1 MTLFV
6 VVALAVFGGFLV
18 FVWHRL
24 AIAPRWGRRW
34 VPWTVALVLAVLTA
48 FVFEGFDLWGT
59 QFSPDTMRPVA
70 WTGQAF
76 LASCLYLFLGLVPV
90 WGVSVLLWFVLWRR
104 DHGRAARRALN
115 RVASPLVVAVTIALI
130 GYGAWEAVQVEVT
143 RYEVSSPD
151 LPEEFDGVTVALVS
165 DIHAGAVRSS
175 GFSRD
180 VVDLV
185 NAEQPDLVV
194 IAGDLVDGT
203 AARYAQEVAPLAD
216 LRAPLGVYAVTGNHE
231 MYRDTA
237 SWVEEFRALGLTVL
251 ENESTPLTRDGGR
264 LVLAG
269 VHDREGTGRWA
280 PDYDAA
286 LTGTAPDGYVLLL
299 AHQPLQAESVQGRG
313 VDLQLSGHTHGGQ
326 MWPLG
331 RLVPL
336 QQPMVDGLED
346 VGDVPVLT
354 SRGVGAWGP
363 AVRVAAPPEV
373 PVVTLRRG

>member
-6 VVALAVFGGFLV
+6 LVALGVFGAFLL
-18 FVWHRL
+18 FVWQRL
-24 AIAPRWGRRW
+24 AIAPRWGRRG
-34 VPWTVALVLAVLTA
+34 VPWTVAVVLVVLTA
-48 FVFEGFDLWGT
+48 FMLEGFDAWGG
-59 QFSPDTMRPVA
+59 QLSPDTMRPVA

-90 WGVSVLLWFVLWRR
+90 WALSVLLWFVLWDR
-104 DHGRAARRALN
+104 DHGRAARQTLN
-115 RVASPLVVAVTIALI
+115 RVASPLVVVVTIALM
-130 GYGAWEAVQVEVT
+130 GYGAWEATQVSVT
-143 RYEVSSPD
+143 RYELSSPV
-151 LPEEFDGVTVALVS
+151 LPEQFDGTTVALVA
-165 DIHAGAVRSS
+165 DIHAGAVRDSA
-175 GFSRD
+175 FTRD

-185 NAEQPDLVV
+185 APEQPDLVV

-203 AARYAQEVAPLAD
+203 AARYGPEVAPLAD
-216 LRAPLGVYAVTGNHE
+216 LSAPLGVYAVTGNHE

-237 SWVEEFRALGLTVL
+237 NWVEEFRSLGLTVL
-251 ENESTPLTRDGGR
+251 ENESLDLTRGDAR
-264 LVLAG
+264 ITLAG

-280 PDYDAA
+280 PDHGAALSGTDAA
-286 LTGTAPDGYVLLL
+286 GFVLLL
-299 AHQPLQAESVQGRG
+299 AHQPVQAESVQGRG

-331 RLVPL
+331 YLVPL
-336 QQPMVDGLED
+336 QQPVVDGLSD

>member
-1 MTLFV
+1 MTLFFV
-6 VVALAVFGGFLV
+6 IALAVFGGFLV

-48 FVFEGFDLWGT
+48 FVFQGFDVWGT
-59 QFSPDTMRPVA
+59 QLSPDTMRPVA

-76 LASCLYLFLGLVPV
+76 LASCLYLVLGLVPV
-90 WGVSVLLWFVLWRR
+90 WAVSVLLWFVLWRR

-115 RVASPLVVAVTIALI
+115 RVASPVVVAVTVALI

-151 LPEEFDGVTVALVS
+151 LPAEFDGATVALVS
-165 DIHAGAVRSS
+165 DIHAGAVRNA
-175 GFSRD
+175 GFTRD

-203 AARYAQEVAPLAD
+203 AARYAPEVAPLAD
-216 LRAPLGVYAVTGNHE
+216 LQAPLGVYAVTGNHE

-237 SWVEEFRALGLTVL
+237 GWVDEFRSLGLIVL
-251 ENESTPLTRDGGR
+251 ENESTPLTRDGGEV
-264 LVLAG
+264 VLAG
-269 VHDREGTGRWA
+269 VHDREGAGRWA

-286 LTGTAPDGYVLLL
+286 LAGTAPEGYVLLL
-299 AHQPLQAESVQGRG
+299 AHQPVQAESVQGRG

-326 MWPLG
+326 MWPLD

>member
-6 VVALAVFGGFLV
+6 LVALGVFGAFLL
-18 FVWHRL
+18 FVWQRL
-24 AIAPRWGRRW
+24 AIAPRWGRRG
-34 VPWTVALVLAVLTA
+34 VPWTVAVVLVVLTA
-48 FVFEGFDLWGT
+48 FMLEGFDAWGG
-59 QFSPDTMRPVA
+59 QLSPDTMRPVA

-90 WGVSVLLWFVLWRR
+90 WALSVLLWFVLWDR
-104 DHGRAARRALN
+104 DHGRAARQTLN
-115 RVASPLVVAVTIALI
+115 RVASPLVVVVTIALM
-130 GYGAWEAVQVEVT
+130 GYGAWEATQVSVT
-143 RYEVSSPD
+143 RYELSSPV
-151 LPEEFDGVTVALVS
+151 LPEQFDGTTVALVA
-165 DIHAGAVRSS
+165 DIHAGAVRDSA
-175 GFSRD
+175 FTRD

-185 NAEQPDLVV
+185 AAEQPDLVV

-203 AARYAQEVAPLAD
+203 AARYGPEVAPLAD
-216 LRAPLGVYAVTGNHE
+216 LSAPLGVYAVTGNHE

-237 SWVEEFRALGLTVL
+237 NWVEEFRSLGLTVL
-251 ENESTPLTRDGGR
+251 ENEFLDLTRGDAR
-264 LVLAG
+264 ITLAG

-280 PDYDAA
+280 PDHGAALSGTDAA
-286 LTGTAPDGYVLLL
+286 GFVLLL
-299 AHQPLQAESVQGRG
+299 AHQPVQAESVQGRG

-331 RLVPL
+331 YLVPL
-336 QQPMVDGLED
+336 QQPVVDGLSD